1 MMAVLGRAQILTAID
16 LKQERVDVAEW
27 GGEVIVRELNAADV
41 SEFMAMTMTNV
52 DVDLGTIRDAHGLFD
67 SYIWVAARSMVDDNG
82 DPLFDGEADL
92 AALARKN
99 IAPIRRVA
107 EVAMRLSGLEKGAK
121 AEAEKKS

>member
-1 MMAVLGRAQILTAID
+1 MPVLGRAQILTAID
-16 LKQERVDVAEW
+16 LKQERVDVPEW
-27 GGEVIVRELNAADV
+27 GGEVIVQELNAADV

-67 SYIWVAARSMVDDNG
+67 SYIWVAAHSMVDENG
-82 DPLFDGEADL
+82 APLFDGEEYL
-92 AALARKN
+92 AKLARKN